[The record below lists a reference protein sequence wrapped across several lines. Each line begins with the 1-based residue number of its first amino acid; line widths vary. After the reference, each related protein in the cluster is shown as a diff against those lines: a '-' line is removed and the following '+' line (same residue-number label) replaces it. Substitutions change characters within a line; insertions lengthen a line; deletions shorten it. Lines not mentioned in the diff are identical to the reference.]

1 MKMKIGRNEK
11 LEDVPNIKIMIG
23 DVEFKVSEN
32 QFNELVITKTQLGEG
47 EGAIIIKPSV
57 SNEIRLT

>member
-1 MKMKIGRNEK
+1 
-11 LEDVPNIKIMIG
+11 MIG